1 MKTFIEPVQTEVDTG
16 FLYGVLAKNEK
27 DETLKKV
34 FEEMSKIEYGHA
46 EAFLKKEG
54 PDAKIPGPSFRAK
67 TLTRIGSLFGYQYVL
82 GVLLTTEQRLA
93 LSARNARTELNLK
106 PTLSDVAHVLIVK
119 NIIEGTSSAVT
130 GSHIA
135 EFEKP
140 HRSVGGNAIRAAV
153 LGGNDGL
160 VSNFSLIMGIAGAT
174 GGQGVVL
181 AGVAG
186 LLAGALSMAL
196 GEWISVKSSQELYEN
211 QMRIEKEELENNPEG
226 EEAELALIYMTKGF
240 DEVKAKALA
249 KEIMT
254 NKDTAYEM
262 LVKEELGIA
271 PQELEGSPMEAAVA
285 SFLMFSVGAV
295 IPLVPFLFT
304 SGMLAIGLSVLFSS
318 LGLFC
323 IGSLITLFT
332 GRSVVYS
339 GLRQVIFGVLA
350 AIVTF
355 AIGRLIGVSIS

>member
-1 MKTFIEPVQTEVDTG
+1 MKISTQSIQTEVDAG
-16 FLYGVLAKNEK
+16 FLYDVLAKH
-27 DETLKKV
+27 ETDSLRKKV
-34 FEEMSKIEYGHA
+34 FEQMSAIEYGHA
-46 EAFLKKEG
+46 QAFLQKNNTG
-54 PDAKIPGPSFRAK
+54 LALPGPSVRARVLN
-67 TLTRIGSLFGYQYVL
+67 TIGALFGYQHVL

-93 LSARNARTELNLK
+93 LAARQTRSEHALK
-106 PTLSDVAHVLIVK
+106 QTLSDVAHVLIVK
-119 NIIEGTSSAVT
+119 NMMDGGVVAD
-130 GSHIA
+130 GSHIK

-196 GEWISVKSSQELYEN
+196 GEWISVKSSEELYEN
-211 QMRIEKEELENNPEG
+211 QMAIEKEELENNPEG

-240 DEVKAKALA
+240 DETKAKSLA

-271 PQELEGSPMEAAVA
+271 PQELEGSPMEAAIA
-285 SFLMFSVGAV
+285 SFCMFAVGASV
-295 IPLVPFLFT
+295 PLVPFLFM
-304 SGMLAIGLSVLFSS
+304 SGISAIVLSVILSAA
-318 LGLFC
+318 GLFC
-323 IGSLITLFT
+323 IGALITLFT
-332 GRSVVYS
+332 GRSILYS
-339 GLRQVIFGVLA
+339 GLRQALFGILA
-350 AIVTF
+350 AFITF
-355 AIGRLIGVSIS
+355 GIGRIIGVSIS